1 MPTPRP
7 APVRPPRP
15 GASTPG
21 AIAAASGKSSLVARL
36 RQSEL
41 FRDYQ
46 QAFESTTGLPLVLR
60 EPGSMRTP
68 LQDSKLRNP
77 FCALLT
83 QSNPSCAACLELQ
96 QRVATAATHE
106 PHTLRCYAGLSESA
120 IPVRV
125 GDQVVAYL
133 QTGQIFL
140 RAPSK
145 KGLAAATQLAR
156 RDGNGPAPAALAAAY
171 FKTRVLTSR
180 QYGLILRLLGIFAQ
194 HLATV
199 SNQTLLSLAADESSL
214 VTRARRFITEN
225 HSRKLGLS
233 DVARAVTSSP
243 SYLCRTFKQT
253 TGLGLLEF
261 LARTRVETVKQML
274 LNPHTHVGEAGFAA
288 GFQSLSQYNRLF
300 HRIAGESP
308 TRYRERLHGTTLP
321 AGDAAADP
329 AV

>member
-1 MPTPRP
+1 MPTPRL
-7 APVRPPRP
+7 APVRHPRP
-15 GASTPG
+15 GVSTPD
-21 AIAAASGKSSLVARL
+21 ALTAASGETSLVARL

-60 EPGSMRTP
+60 EPGSLRPP

-83 QSNPSCAACLELQ
+83 QSNPTCAACLELQ
-96 QRVATAATHE
+96 QRVEAAATHE

-125 GDQVVAYL
+125 GDQVVAFL
-133 QTGQIFL
+133 QTGQVFL
-140 RAPSK
+140 RAPSN
-145 KGLAAATQLAR
+145 KGLAVATRLAR
-156 RDGNGPAPAALAAAY
+156 REANGPTPEALAAAY
-171 FKTRVLTSR
+171 FQTRVLTSR

-199 SNQTLLSLAADESSL
+199 SNQVRLSMTADESSL

-233 DVARAVTSSP
+233 DVARAVNSSP
-243 SYLCRTFKQT
+243 SYLCRSFKQT

-261 LARTRVETVKQML
+261 LARTRVEAVKQML

-308 TRYRERLHGTTLP
+308 SRYRERLHGTAHP
-321 AGDAAADP
+321 AETAGGSD
-329 AV
+329 